1 MIMICHFMIS
11 LAFVDECCSVSAI
24 CVCYTS
30 LIFIRYC
37 CIAVEQIHILTSEK
51 LHAET
56 CMYSVLT
63 IDIFSL
69 HRQPAGAS
77 AQRTTKRSTC
87 HGLKVEWDTV
97 HAVGAYVADPSDVE
111 PSSCQSHRPSFAG
124 IVKEAASKIIVC
136 SCLQRAL
143 YVFVVFCRRYS
154 SSDGLVP
161 YAAIEIVFVHTY
173 TRRLHT
179 MYGL

>member
-1 MIMICHFMIS
+1 MLFFIARHIS
-11 LAFVDECCSVSAI
+11 IYPITHS
-24 CVCYTS
+24 
-30 LIFIRYC
+30 
-37 CIAVEQIHILTSEK
+37 LTSEK

-161 YAAIEIVFVHTY
+161 YAAIETVFVHTY